1 MKIKNLLAG
10 VAAVGA
16 LALGGQVAQA
26 AVICSGC
33 DYVDASAGSYL
44 GAHDPTLTDQST
56 FTNTAMAAGA
66 FNDMWVFDLDP
77 SGEATINAIFSPFG
91 NVTDFTVSL
100 HADTGSVCAA
110 GTPGACS
117 SISFNP
123 TAIATD
129 SNGGFVNIDF
139 TTLAAGRYVFV
150 ISGSV
155 IDGPSD
161 ESYSGNLNTF
171 AGAVPEPGSLALLGL
186 GLLGIG
192 AAQRRRRS

>member
-33 DYVDASAGSYL
+33 DYLDASAGSYL
-44 GAHDPTLTDQST
+44 GAHDPTNTDQST

-66 FNDMWVFDLDP
+66 FTDMWVFDLNP
-77 SGEATINAIFSPFG
+77 GGEATINAIFSPFG

-110 GTPGACS
+110 GSPGACS

-123 TAIATD
+123 AAIA
-129 SNGGFVNIDF
+129 
-139 TTLAAGRYVFV
+139 
-150 ISGSV
+150 
-155 IDGPSD
+155 SD
-161 ESYSGNLNTF
+161 TN
-171 AGAVPEPGSLALLGL
+171 
-186 GLLGIG
+186 
-192 AAQRRRRS
+192 